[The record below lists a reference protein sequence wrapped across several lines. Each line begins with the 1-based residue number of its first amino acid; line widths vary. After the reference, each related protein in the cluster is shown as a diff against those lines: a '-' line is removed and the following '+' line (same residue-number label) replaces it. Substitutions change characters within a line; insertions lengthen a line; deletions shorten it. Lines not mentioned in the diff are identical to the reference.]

1 MTNKNAKISRKVLA
15 VFMSLLMVISVIP
28 FSTVAWAATDEH
40 PDAVTVTVKD
50 EDGNLIKD
58 ATVDF
63 TVKSSTDSSKDIA
76 KTETTDEYGVVE
88 ILAADK
94 FVADDLMLNATVKAD
109 SYFDGEI
116 KDQVVE
122 SVDANY
128 DVILE
133 STELKGVTIEGRND
147 LTYTGEAQDLVSVT
161 PNNYTVTY
169 RVNGG
174 TESSEAKGTDAT
186 IYTVEVNVTDGVKST
201 SKTVETRIAP
211 AKTGIDLVAKT
222 GLKYDDG
229 KDMELVE
236 LTGEFLDTDDVTW
249 SVNGFETGSRVI
261 PKAAAVTTADNPY
274 KVKLTVDRGSNYEKF
289 EKTVEVEIGLGEINL
304 GDLKI
309 ESKDDLV
316 YNGDEQELLT
326 VTGKGNY
333 TLEYSF
339 DEKESKTWTTWDNE
353 NYPKKTDAGTYKV
366 YVKATKDKYAD
377 MNTPAFPIA
386 VTINQAPQTIAFNN
400 EDLPSEVIIDS
411 NNSDNNVYDFSAS
424 GENLSGKDIVY
435 ELVGTTSDDVA
446 TISDDGKLTVEKA
459 GVVSIKAS
467 CAGNDNYSG
476 VEIGSTVIVKVSS
489 DNLIYFNE
497 NNLTYTLNTSGNVS
511 SQEAH
516 KKFSDDNGK
525 LTYSLGESDIGL
537 DIDEKSG
544 KLTVL
549 DFKILTN
556 RMAKTGSISTTIIV
570 DKTAGTKTTNVW
582 YDLLN
587 LFDTAR
593 TEEVYPSSQ
602 AIYTLTIKFLDT
614 PENAYTLP
622 KVDGENG
629 WYKSKVI
636 VTPATGY
643 TIAKTE
649 VNKGANN
656 FDASVTFGDD
666 KDQGTATRYVYLK
679 NADGQ
684 ITNAISVN
692 INIDTLKPE
701 TNNMSIEIQNLN
713 VIEKLG
719 YKFGFFN
726 PEVDIKF
733 TVVDETDTVESGMQK
748 FTCYYTKDSNAVK
761 SIVSDKTY
769 EKIIPKLNDD
779 SEYTATLTIKASELE
794 TYRGNIAFTAT
805 DNAGNKSDK
814 VTDEE
819 HIIVVDTIS
828 PEMTADFKLVNA
840 DGNYNPVTTDGI
852 TQHYY
857 DGDVEFAFTVEEQN
871 FFSEDVQINVTK
883 NGVEWTEYKVDW
895 ENILDEEG
903 NKTDTNIG
911 TFILTGDGDYIVT
924 MSYQDQSKNVMSDEN
939 KNKIELY
946 TSEVIT
952 IDTKK
957 PTVEIQPD
965 ILDVNGKGKEIQK
978 TVFTVTEHNFRASDI
993 TVSGTMK
1000 DINGNDIAFTA
1011 DALTNILRNAEWTQ
1025 LKDNDGELTDSYIF
1039 EYDGYIDGIYNL
1051 TMDYKDISK
1060 NGAEPYIA
1068 DEFIIDHTAPNDV
1081 SIEIVTSPLNTILGA
1096 ITFGFYNPDV
1106 EVKFT
1111 AYDNASGVKDF
1122 IWNYTKENGAS
1133 NINRPTD
1140 EVPTT
1145 VDAVQDE
1152 NDKSKFTATVTLPD
1166 TDAKELRGYLA
1177 VYTTDKFE
1185 NASKKITDDGNIIVV
1200 DHISPEISVEY
1211 SEASRT
1217 VGSKAYYNS
1226 DIDVTFNVTEANFY
1240 AEDVKVTV
1248 TKNGDTPY
1256 SVDDQI
1262 SWSSRD
1268 ENDLTVGKMTLP
1280 APAEH
1285 SGDGHYIIHV
1295 EYIDKSNNEAV
1306 SYTSHELTIDTI
1318 KPVIDVTYNNTN
1330 VKNTL
1335 TDTEKHKRNYF
1346 DGAQTAVITIKEHN
1360 FASNEVN
1367 FDIIAKDVT
1376 GKELDVSALNSKTE
1390 WTVDSTGDIHKITI
1404 TYSGDA
1410 NYTFDVAYTD
1420 LATNEADDYAADYF
1434 TVDKTAPTNLAVHYS
1449 TSILDTVLESLTF
1462 GFYNAKMTVTLT
1474 AEDSTSEIHSFL
1486 YSYLNANG
1494 VSSVNA
1500 ELVKQTIS
1508 AADIKYSD
1516 DRKTATA
1523 TFEIPKMVLEDDN
1536 QFNGTVEFTS
1546 TDRAGNESRTHKE
1559 TKRIVVDN
1567 IAPTATVQ
1575 YNDATNVVGDIS
1587 YYNGNIDATITITEA
1602 NFYAN
1607 DVQVMVSK
1615 DGGTPSAVSVTW
1627 TNNSVDV
1634 HTGIFTLTEDG
1645 DYVVTINYRDKSSNA
1660 MATYTSKQMTIDT
1673 KIEAPTYS
1681 INGDAKSENGGAYKG
1696 DATIAFNFEDQNF
1709 ENKEITLTRTRFNKV
1724 DQVKDEFIKVSDK
1737 DKGGSGSFT
1746 IPAEVEN
1753 DGIYVLK
1760 ISMTDKAKHSV
1771 ESQMKFTINRYG
1783 SVYEY
1788 SNYLAS
1794 LIKDGGQYIKI
1805 EGNNSTAITQDL
1817 VITEYNANQI
1827 LADSLKILIT
1837 RDGESIDAQY
1847 TSNPAVNSNAN
1858 IGESGWYQYDYTIA
1872 KENFAEDGVY
1882 KITLASA
1889 YDTDDSENN
1898 DSASVPDNSIDE
1910 AENQILD
1917 AINFTVDTSKPE
1929 IRNIV
1934 NLDKAIVNA
1943 QTLNVKYTIVDVG
1956 GLKSI
1961 DVIVN
1966 GQKETI
1972 TDFKNGGNAFNYTGE
1987 FPLNESS
1994 NKQTVQII
2002 ATDLAGNV
2010 TDTASDE
2017 FKENHS
2023 ADSENGLYVFYDTI
2037 TVSTNFFVRWYAN
2050 KPLFWGSIGGTIVL
2064 IGLIWFLV
2072 AFKRKKKEDEEKK

>member
-1 MTNKNAKISRKVLA
+1 MTNKNAKISQKVLA

-128 DVILE
+128 EVVLETVEITGKSLSYDTTAQELVSANAKDTDKVEYAKASDSPSDFTLNDKGKPVATNVGTYKIDVTVTRDKKVITKTVITEISKAAIGITLTANENLVYNEADQQLVKVENLQIGDTVQWIVNGVVQE
-133 STELKGVTIEGRND
+133 SYVVDNNNINTVPTKINVGEYKISLTVNRGDNYTTYQSDELTVEIKSNFIDGLSAKLASNLVYNENEQELVEKNEKNEYVIGLSENDKVYYIVGTDKDAVMKSKDWQEWTDDSCPVGKDANSYTVRIKVKRATHNDTEVELNPATVTIAKADATVEFTSENKTEIEYVQTDLPSTIQYIAENKSLSDGSITYSVENND
-147 LTYTGEAQDLVSVT
+147 DNDTREISDIAEIDSQTGELTIKDGGDIVIKATLSETNNYKKSVASRELGIT
-161 PNNYTVTY
+161 TKEDPNNPYIKFEKSSIDYILGSNGGKCDINNALLQNKGRGEITY
-169 RVNGG
+169 RIDDGYGLKISKSWNL
-174 TESSEAKGTDAT
+174 SKAT
-186 IYTVEVNVTDGVKST
+186 FDYYVEVNNYQTLLSKLSEGKTTVK
-201 SKTVETRIAP
+201 I
-211 AKTGIDLVAKT
+211 
-222 GLKYDDG
+222 Y
-229 KDMELVE
+229 
-236 LTGEFLDTDDVTW
+236 
-249 SVNGFETGSRVI
+249 
-261 PKAAAVTTADNPY
+261 
-274 KVKLTVDRGSNYEKF
+274 
-289 EKTVEVEIGLGEINL
+289 
-304 GDLKI
+304 
-309 ESKDDLV
+309 
-316 YNGDEQELLT
+316 
-326 VTGKGNY
+326 
-333 TLEYSF
+333 
-339 DEKESKTWTTWDNE
+339 
-353 NYPKKTDAGTYKV
+353 
-366 YVKATKDKYAD
+366 ATKAERPRQPEA
-377 MNTPAFPIA
+377 TTF
-386 VTINQAPQTIAFNN
+386 
-400 EDLPSEVIIDS
+400 
-411 NNSDNNVYDFSAS
+411 
-424 GENLSGKDIVY
+424 Y
-435 ELVGTTSDDVA
+435 ELNITC
-446 TISDDGKLTVEKA
+446 LE
-459 GVVSIKAS
+459 
-467 CAGNDNYSG
+467 
-476 VEIGSTVIVKVSS
+476 
-489 DNLIYFNE
+489 
-497 NNLTYTLNTSGNVS
+497 
-511 SQEAH
+511 
-516 KKFSDDNGK
+516 
-525 LTYSLGESDIGL
+525 
-537 DIDEKSG
+537 
-544 KLTVL
+544 
-549 DFKILTN
+549 
-556 RMAKTGSISTTIIV
+556 
-570 DKTAGTKTTNVW
+570 
-582 YDLLN
+582 
-587 LFDTAR
+587 
-593 TEEVYPSSQ
+593 
-602 AIYTLTIKFLDT
+602 T
-614 PENAYTLP
+614 PENPLTIITEKSTEYWYNKQVEIKPT
-622 KVDGENG
+622 DTEN
-629 WYKSKVI
+629 
-636 VTPATGY
+636 Y
-643 TIAKTE
+643 TIANEWNEKTHE
-649 VNKGANN
+649 LI
-656 FDASVTFGDD
+656 FDGSATFEN
-666 KDQGTATRYVYLK
+666 QGTATRYVYLK

-684 ITNAISVN
+684 ITNAIPVN
-692 INIDTLKPE
+692 INIDTFKPE

-733 TVVDETDTVESGMQK
+733 TVVDETDKIESGMQK
-748 FTCYYTKDSNAVK
+748 FTCYYTKDSNSVK
-761 SIVSDKTY
+761 SIASDKTY
-769 EKIIPKLNDD
+769 ELTPELNDD
-779 SEYTATLTIKASELE
+779 SEYIATLTIKASELE
-794 TYRGNIAFTAT
+794 AYRGNISFTAT
-805 DNAGNKSDK
+805 DNAGNTSDK
-814 VTDEE
+814 VTDED

-828 PEMTADFKLVNA
+828 PEITADFKLVNA
-840 DGNYNPVTTDGI
+840 DGNYNSVTTDGI
-852 TQHYY
+852 KQHYY
-857 DGDVEFAFTVEEQN
+857 DGDVEFTFTVKEQN
-871 FFSEDVQINVTK
+871 FFSEDVVINVTRDGK
-883 NGVEWTEYKVDW
+883 EYPVDVYW
-895 ENILDEEG
+895 STGADSDEVYYG
-903 NKTDTNIG
+903 KFT
-911 TFILTGDGDYIVT
+911 LSGDGDYVVT
-924 MSYQDQSKNVMSDEN
+924 MSYQDQSKNVMMDEN
-939 KNKIELY
+939 GSEVDLY

-952 IDTKK
+952 IDTTNPKVK
-957 PTVEIQPD
+957 IEYTHEG
-965 ILDVNGKGKEIQK
+965 NIQK
-978 TVFTVTEHNFRASDI
+978 TKFTVTEHNFRASDV

-1000 DINGNDIAFTA
+1000 DINENDIAFTA
-1011 DALTNILRNAEWTQ
+1011 DKLTNILRSAEWEQENNTY
-1025 LKDNDGELTDSYIF
+1025 TF

-1051 TMDYKDISK
+1051 IMDYKDISK
-1060 NGAEPYIA
+1060 NDAEPYIA

-1122 IWNYTKENGAS
+1122 TWNYTKENGAS

-1145 VDAVQDE
+1145 VDVVRDE

-1177 VYTTDKFE
+1177 VYATDNFE
-1185 NASKKITDDGNIIVV
+1185 NASEKITDDGNIIVV

-1248 TKNGDTPY
+1248 TKNGGIPY

-1268 ENDLTVGKMTLP
+1268 ENNLTVGKMTLP

-1346 DGAQTAVITIKEHN
+1346 DGTQTAVITIKEHN
-1360 FASNEVN
+1360 FVSNEVN
-1367 FDIIAKDVT
+1367 FNIIAKDVT
-1376 GKELDVSALNSKTE
+1376 GKELDASALNSKTD

-1404 TYSGDA
+1404 TYPGDA
-1410 NYTFDVAYTD
+1410 NYTFDVDYTD
-1420 LATNEADDYAADYF
+1420 LATNKADDYAEDYF
-1434 TVDKTAPTNLAVHYS
+1434 TVDKTAPTNLKVDYS
-1449 TSILDTVLESLTF
+1449 TSVLDTVLESLTF

-1474 AEDSTSEIHSFL
+1474 AEDTTSEIHSFL

-1508 AADIKYSD
+1508 ATDIKYSD

-1523 TFEIPKMVLEDDN
+1523 IFEIPKMVLANDN
-1536 QFNGTVEFTS
+1536 QFNGTVEFTA

-1587 YYNGNIDATITITEA
+1587 YYNGNINATITITEA

-1615 DGGTPSAVSVTW
+1615 DGGTPSAVSVNW

-1634 HTGIFTLTEDG
+1634 HTGTFTLTEDG

-1681 INGDAKSENGGAYKG
+1681 INGDTKSENGGAYKG

-1724 DQVKDEFIKVSDK
+1724 DEVKDELIKVSDK

-1827 LADSLKILIT
+1827 LEDSLKILIT

-1847 TSNPAVNSNAN
+1847 TSNPAVDSSAN

-1917 AINFTVDTSKPE
+1917 AINFTVDTNKPE

-1972 TDFKNGGNAFNYTGE
+1972 TDFEEGGNAFNYTGE
-1987 FPLNESS
+1987 FTLNESS
-1994 NKQTVQII
+1994 NAQTVQIVV
-2002 ATDLAGNV
+2002 TDLAGNV

-2017 FKENHS
+2017 FKENHKDG
-2023 ADSENGLYVFYDTI
+2023 AENGLYVFNDSI

-2050 KPLFWGSIGGTIVL
+2050 KPLFWGSIGGVVVL
-2064 IGLIWFLV
+2064 TGFIWFLV
-2072 AFKRKKKEDEEKK
+2072 AFKRKKKEEK